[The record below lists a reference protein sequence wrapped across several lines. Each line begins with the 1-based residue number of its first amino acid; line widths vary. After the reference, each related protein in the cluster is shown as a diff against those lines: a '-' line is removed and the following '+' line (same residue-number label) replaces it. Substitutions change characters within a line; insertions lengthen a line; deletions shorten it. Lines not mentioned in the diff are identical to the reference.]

1 MSAVQVRHRP
11 PNKERSDMEL
21 LEDIPVKLGNAI
33 LVKNIEKTKRDEKTD
48 RQINEP
54 ESYYAIQ
61 VEDYDGKN
69 ERCLL
74 LTAHE
79 YKQLPLV
86 VLPAEFTAKL
96 LIGRLYP
103 VNIGK
108 TDAYFLAIN
117 TSDNRHKLV
126 RVGKWLLKKAE
137 GRAAK
142 HPESVTKK
150 NWLRDLL
157 D

>member
-1 MSAVQVRHRP
+1 MP
-11 PNKERSDMEL
+11 EL

-79 YKQLPLV
+79 YEQLPPV
-86 VLPAEFTAKL
+86 TLPEEFTDKI

-117 TSDNRHKLV
+117 TRENWRKLV
-126 RVGKWLLKKAE
+126 RVGKWLLEKAE
-137 GRAAK
+137 SRAAK

>member
-1 MSAVQVRHRP
+1 MP
-11 PNKERSDMEL
+11 EL
-21 LEDIPVKLGNAI
+21 LEDIPVKLGNVI

-54 ESYYAIQ
+54 AVYVSIQ
-61 VEDYDGKN
+61 VEDYNGKH
-69 ERCLL
+69 ERCIL
-74 LTAHE
+74 LTEHE
-79 YKQLPLV
+79 YKSLPEV
-86 VLPAEFTAKL
+86 KLPTEFTAKL
-96 LIGRLYP
+96 LVGRLYP

-117 TSDNRHKLV
+117 SAEGWSRLV
-126 RVGKWLLKKAE
+126 RVGAWLLTKADA
-137 GRAAK
+137 RAAK

-150 NWLRDLL
+150 NWFRDLV